1 MNLYPAIDLYEGKV
15 VRLQKGNFKKMTVYH
30 DRPSETARLWEDAGA
45 RWLHLV
51 NLNGARD
58 GKLENLDA
66 LKKIKAGV
74 NCKIQFG
81 GGVRTIH
88 DIQILIE
95 AGVDRVILGSRAL
108 DSRFLDSALTAFPYR
123 IAVGLDVMDGIV
135 RTHGWLSGS
144 GVRLETALTDL
155 AGYAPAA
162 IIVTDIH
169 RDGMLKGPN
178 FEMIEDCLRIS
189 KAPIIL
195 SGGISSLEDIS
206 TCLRFKNPLFD
217 GAIIGKAIYEKKLTL
232 REALKAA
239 QGKETS
245 C

>member
-15 VRLQKGNFKKMTVYH
+15 VRLQKGDFKKMTIYH

-66 LKKIKAGV
+66 LKKIKASV

-81 GGVRTIH
+81 GGVRSVE
-88 DIQILIE
+88 DIRTLLSL
-95 AGVDRVILGSRAL
+95 GVERVILGSRAL
-108 DSRFLDSALTAFPYR
+108 EPRFLDSALNTFPYR
-123 IAVGLDVMDGIV
+123 VAVGLDVLDGWV

-144 GVRLETALTDL
+144 GMSLESALNQL
-155 AGYAPAA
+155 AGYSPAA
-162 IIVTDIH
+162 VIVTDIH
-169 RDGMLKGPN
+169 RDGMLQGPN
-178 FEMIEDCLRIS
+178 FDMIESCLQLS
-189 KAPIIL
+189 KAPVIL
-195 SGGISSLEDIS
+195 SGGISSIEDIRS
-206 TCLRFKNPLFD
+206 CRRFQNPLFD
-217 GAIIGKAIYEKKLTL
+217 GAIIGKAIYEKKFSLSN
-232 REALKAA
+232 ALKIS
-239 QGKETS
+239 QGKENA